1 MPKLSEIIVNLQE
14 RPPIAIAASLETLD
28 GCRMRDEWIVPDG
41 VIVFVLSN
49 PSRFGLEKGSFI
61 QADSIQA
68 FLVMVTIDYG
78 EEVVPTLWDIDKAT
92 VWVLAENLLKQYPN
106 LTVPDLVKLALPARL
121 RRLWVEFRKST
132 PGGK

>member
-68 FLVMVTIDYG
+68 FGDHQQ
-78 EEVVPTLWDIDKAT
+78 AT
-92 VWVLAENLLKQYPN
+92 HRRQRDQFQSEH
-106 LTVPDLVKLALPARL
+106 RRCFL
-121 RRLWVEFRKST
+121 RV
-132 PGGK
+132 